1 MFSDLELIPEASVGI
16 LEDAGIEAVRHYAP
30 LHYLPFI
37 ARSRL
42 LMCKPALRAQGF
54 APSHLRS
61 MSSKHDRKRG
71 FGEYAFLTLDR
82 SARILAAKLDAGF
95 PHCAIEVPASAF
107 ETLEFHLCRY
117 NVAMTRYL
125 KRGNRHGFPESD
137 VNGRYYGDKQIP
149 IAKVA
154 KDKAA
159 MLAHHLPLGT
169 MIEVLVPGNLPLTDE
184 VKVLCYSKQDAQI
197 AQRVLGALTVPWEVD
212 VIDPPTVYNRDA
224 DYASAVENFVSV
236 ALRDPDWKGNGLEF
250 DRV

>member
-1 MFSDLELIPEASVGI
+1 MGI
-16 LEDAGIEAVRHYAP
+16 LEEVGIEAVHHYAP

-54 APSHLRS
+54 GPSHLRS
-61 MSSKHDRKRG
+61 MSSKHDQTRG

-82 SARILAAKLDAGF
+82 SARILAAKLEAGF
-95 PHCAIEVPASAF
+95 PHCAIEVPAATF
-107 ETLEFHLCRY
+107 ETQEFHLCRY

-137 VNGRYYGDKQIP
+137 INGRYYGNKQIP
-149 IAKVA
+149 IAKED
-154 KDKAA
+154 KDKAS
-159 MLAHHLPLGT
+159 MLTHHLPRGT
-169 MIEVLVPGNLPLTDE
+169 MIEVLVPGNLPLADD
-184 VKVLCYSKQDAQI
+184 VRVLCYSKEDARI
-197 AQRVLGALTVPWEVD
+197 ARRVLRALTAPWRVD

-224 DYASAVENFVSV
+224 NYVSAVEKFVSV